1 MSSREVDSS
10 LLTRAGY
17 PIQEFD
23 VGEVIFSDG
32 DGGDYM
38 FLVRS
43 GSIEIMRNGTV
54 VETAGP
60 GGIFGEMALI
70 DGSPRSATARVEE
83 ACHLIAIP
91 EKRFLFM
98 VHETLYFALDVMRIH
113 SERLRVMNQLV

>member
-10 LLTRAGY
+10 FLTRAGY

-43 GSIEIMRNGTV
+43 GSVEIMRHG
-54 VETAGP
+54 ADRW
-60 GGIFGEMALI
+60 L
-70 DGSPRSATARVEE
+70 AT
-83 ACHLIAIP
+83 
-91 EKRFLFM
+91 KRYRTGQRGMPFDCNSRKEVPL
-98 VHETLYFALDVMRIH
+98 HGA
-113 SERLRVMNQLV
+113 